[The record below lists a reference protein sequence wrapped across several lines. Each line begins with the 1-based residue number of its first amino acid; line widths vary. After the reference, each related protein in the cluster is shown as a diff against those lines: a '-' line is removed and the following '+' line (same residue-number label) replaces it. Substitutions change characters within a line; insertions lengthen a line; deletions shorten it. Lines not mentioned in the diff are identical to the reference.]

1 MLTIGQA
8 APDFTLQDQD
18 GQTHSLQAL
27 RGRKVVVYFYPK
39 DNTPGCTKQACSFRD
54 QFAELTA
61 RGVVVLGISP
71 DSTASHR
78 KFADKHQLPFTLL
91 ADPDHQ
97 VAEAFGA
104 WGEKTLYGRKFMGL
118 MRSTFLI
125 DESGQIVHVWK
136 KPKTD
141 IHAEEVLAKL

>member
-8 APDFTLQDQD
+8 APDITLEDQD
-18 GQTHSLQAL
+18 GNTHSLHAL

-39 DNTPGCTKQACSFRD
+39 DNTPGCTKEACSFRD
-54 QFAELTA
+54 QFSELTS

-78 KFADKHQLPFTLL
+78 KFADKHQLPITLL
-91 ADPDHQ
+91 ADPEHQ
-97 VAEAFGA
+97 AAEAFGV

-118 MRSTFLI
+118 MRTTFLI
-125 DESGQIVHVWK
+125 DENGQIVHVWK

>member
-1 MLTIGQA
+1 VLTIGQA
-8 APDFTLQDQD
+8 APDITLADQD
-18 GQTHSLQAL
+18 GNTHSLHAL

-39 DNTPGCTKQACSFRD
+39 DNTPGCTKEACSFRD
-54 QFAELTA
+54 QFSELTS

-78 KFADKHQLPFTLL
+78 KFADKHQLPFPLL
-91 ADPDHQ
+91 ADPEHQ
-97 VAEAFGA
+97 AAEAFGV

-125 DESGQIVHVWK
+125 DEFGQIVHVWK

-141 IHAEEVLAKL
+141 IHADEVLAKL